1 MVKGMAGR
9 PRAFDRGLALE
20 RARDLFWARGY
31 EGTSMSDLVAALGI
45 ASARIYAAFGSKE
58 ALFREAIAR
67 YEAEE
72 GGFADR
78 ALAGAK
84 DIRSTLEDMFREA
97 IELYT
102 VEQRGCMVVAAAT
115 NCAPENAALGAW
127 LAEHRRARTHSLID
141 RLRQAKQ
148 SGELPAIVDEVA
160 IGDCCATLLHGLSVQ
175 ARDGIGRQRLD
186 AMVSA
191 FLQAFD
197 AMVAENAK
205 PKTVTRKIT

>member
-1 MVKGMAGR
+1 MAGR
-9 PRAFDRGLALE
+9 PREFDRALALE
-20 RARDLFWARGY
+20 RARDLFWARGF
-31 EGTSMSDLVAALGI
+31 EGTSMSDLVDGLGL

-84 DIRSTLEDMFREA
+84 DVRSALEDMFREA
-97 IELYT
+97 IKLYT
-102 VEQRGCMVVAAAT
+102 AKQRGCMVVSAAT

-127 LAEHRRARTHSLID
+127 LAEHRRARTQSIID
-141 RLRQAKQ
+141 RLRQAKEA
-148 SGELPAIVDEVA
+148 GELPATFDEVA

-175 ARDGIGRQRLD
+175 ARDGVSRRRLD

-197 AMVAENAK
+197 AMAEANAG
-205 PKTVTRKIT
+205 PRPRARRRPT